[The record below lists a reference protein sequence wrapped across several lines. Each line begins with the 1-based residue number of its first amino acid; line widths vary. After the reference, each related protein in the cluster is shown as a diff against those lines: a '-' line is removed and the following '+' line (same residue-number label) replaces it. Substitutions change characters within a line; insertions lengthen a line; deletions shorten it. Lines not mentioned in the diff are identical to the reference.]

1 MTSLRTTDSELEILE
16 ILWKTGSATVRQ
28 VNRDLEQKGR
38 IVGYTTTLK
47 MMQIMTDK
55 GILSRTMDGRTHIYI
70 PLIQAGAARNALI
83 DRIANAAF
91 GGSAMKLVLQA
102 LGNNRATPEELQE
115 IRALIDTIEKEQ
127 NKDSHGTQQ

>member
-1 MTSLRTTDSELEILE
+1 MTSFRTTDSELEILE

-47 MMQIMTDK
+47 MMQIMTEK
-55 GILSRTMDGRTHIYI
+55 GILSRTMDGRTHIYT

-102 LGNNRATPEELQE
+102 LGNHRATPEELQE